1 MNDHDAP
8 ELDLS
13 EVFRNDVL
21 GLSSSTSQFPS
32 TDDLPSSPDETYTV
46 QMLQREISN
55 LLESAVDL
63 SHHETSAAKL
73 GHSDETY
80 STSNHVDP
88 GFGSDL
94 NFAAVLQAAHAAH
107 TRDFRST
114 VATDPIGVENA
125 RETTRVAPTFHSL
138 MAEAGNTTDLPKA
151 TRYIYREDG
160 EDDGDGDDEY
170 QGETRRHATPP
181 TTQVSSSPIL
191 GPEQFHDFDDI
202 LNQLSDLDRQ
212 AEHTSPFPVDF
223 AATEDSSLPFFDF
236 PLPSSALEDV
246 SPTTEEAQAEELANK
261 APASDKPST
270 NSHTCELCNKTFTRR
285 SDLTRHTRIHT
296 GERPFACTHHGC
308 SKTFIQVGGFHRTL
322 KNPRLISILFFSVQP
337 FMCTFGSTRES
348 GHTVVNILAVGSG
361 LATLAVLPVIEEHT
375 RASGRTNATMLV
387 ATRHSLAGQRSI
399 SICAPM
405 TLPGSP
411 TPKRM
416 SRLFTRFTTL
426 S

>member
-1 MNDHDAP
+1 MNDHDVP

-21 GLSSSTSQFPS
+21 GLSSSASQLPS
-32 TDDLPSSPDETYTV
+32 PDDLPSSPDETYTV

-63 SHHETSAAKL
+63 SHHEISAAKL

-80 STSNHVDP
+80 STPNHVDP

-94 NFAAVLQAAHAAH
+94 NFAAVLQAAHAAQ
-107 TRDFRST
+107 TRDFRSAI
-114 VATDPIGVENA
+114 ATDPVGIENA
-125 RETTRVAPTFHSL
+125 RETARVAPTFHSL

-160 EDDGDGDDEY
+160 DDDGDGDDEY

-181 TTQVSSSPIL
+181 TTQVSSSPVL

-212 AEHTSPFPVDF
+212 TEHTSPFPTDF
-223 AATEDSSLPFFDF
+223 TTAEDSSLPFFDF
-236 PLPSSALEDV
+236 PLPSALEDV
-246 SPTTEEAQAEELANK
+246 SPATEEAQTEEPANK
-261 APASDKPST
+261 TPASDKPPT

-308 SKTFIQVGGFHRTL
+308 NKTFIQVGDSFAQRKTHAQLRF
-322 KNPRLISILFFSVQP
+322 RFSVQP
-337 FMCTFGSTRES
+337 STCTSESTRES
-348 GHTVVNILAVGSG
+348 GHTVVNTLGVESG
-361 LATLAVLPVIEEHT
+361 LVTQAVSLVIGGHT
-375 RASGRTNATMLV
+375 RASDRTNVTTQAV
-387 ATRHSLAGQRSI
+387 TRRSPAGQRST
-399 SICAPM
+399 STCAPM
-405 TLPGSP
+405 TLLGNLIPNCTSLPFSP
-411 TPKRM
+411 IP
-416 SRLFTRFTTL
+416 
-426 S
+426 

>member
-1 MNDHDAP
+1 MSDHDLP

-21 GLSSSTSQFPS
+21 GLSTSTSQLPS
-32 TDDLPSSPDETYTV
+32 SDDLPSSPDETYTV

-63 SHHETSAAKL
+63 SRHETSTAKL

-94 NFAAVLQAAHAAH
+94 NFAAVLQAAHAAR
-107 TRDFRST
+107 TRDFQSAI
-114 VATDPIGVENA
+114 ATDPIAVENA

-138 MAEAGNTTDLPKA
+138 MAEAGTSTDLPKA
-151 TRYIYREDG
+151 TRYIYRENG
-160 EDDGDGDDEY
+160 ENDGDGDDEY
-170 QGETRRHATPP
+170 QEETRRHATPP

-212 AEHTSPFPVDF
+212 TEHTSPFPTDF
-223 AATEDSSLPFFDF
+223 TNTEDSSLPFFDF
-236 PLPSSALEDV
+236 PLPSSAQDDV
-246 SPTTEEAQAEELANK
+246 SPATEEAQAEELANQ
-261 APASDKPST
+261 APTPGKPST
-270 NSHTCELCNKTFTRR
+270 SSHTCELCNKTFTRR

-308 SKTFIQVGGFHRTL
+308 NKTFIQV
-322 KNPRLISILFFSVQP
+322 
-337 FMCTFGSTRES
+337 
-348 GHTVVNILAVGSG
+348 
-361 LATLAVLPVIEEHT
+361 
-375 RASGRTNATMLV
+375 
-387 ATRHSLAGQRSI
+387 
-399 SICAPM
+399 
-405 TLPGSP
+405 
-411 TPKRM
+411 RM
-416 SRLFTRFTTL
+416 SSYTEEFIHNFNYALALRPPCAHPCSYWGATTL
-426 S
+426 L

>member
-1 MNDHDAP
+1 MTDHDVP

-21 GLSSSTSQFPS
+21 GLSTSTSQFPS
-32 TDDLPSSPDETYTV
+32 SDGLPSSPDETYTV

-63 SHHETSAAKL
+63 SHHEISAAKL

-80 STSNHVDP
+80 SASNHVDP

-94 NFAAVLQAAHAAH
+94 NLAAVLQAAHAAQ
-107 TRDFRST
+107 TRDFRS
-114 VATDPIGVENA
+114 VIATDPIAVENA

-138 MAEAGNTTDLPKA
+138 MAEAGTTTDLPKA

-160 EDDGDGDDEY
+160 ENDEDGDNEY
-170 QGETRRHATPP
+170 QEETRRHATPP

-212 AEHTSPFPVDF
+212 TEHTSPFSTDF
-223 AATEDSSLPFFDF
+223 ATAEDSSLPFFDF
-236 PLPSSALEDV
+236 PLPSSAPDDV
-246 SPTTEEAQAEELANK
+246 SPTTDEAQAEEPANR

-270 NSHTCELCNKTFTRR
+270 SSHTCELCNKTFTRR

-296 GERPFACTHHGC
+296 GERPFACTHRGC
-308 SKTFIQVGGFHRTL
+308 NKTFIQVADSLTPRKPTL
-322 KNPRLISILFFSVQP
+322 S
-337 FMCTFGSTRES
+337 FGS
-348 GHTVVNILAVGSG
+348 VLALSPPCAYPSPHGG
-361 LATLAVLPVIEEHT
+361 AATLL
-375 RASGRTNATMLV
+375 
-387 ATRHSLAGQRSI
+387 
-399 SICAPM
+399 
-405 TLPGSP
+405 
-411 TPKRM
+411 
-416 SRLFTRFTTL
+416 
-426 S
+426 

>member
-1 MNDHDAP
+1 MNDHDVP

-21 GLSSSTSQFPS
+21 GLSSTTTQFPS
-32 TDDLPSSPDETYTV
+32 PDDLPSSPDETYTV

-63 SHHETSAAKL
+63 PHHETSAPKL
-73 GHSDETY
+73 VHSDETY
-80 STSNHVDP
+80 SASNHVDP

-94 NFAAVLQAAHAAH
+94 NFAAVLQAAHAAQ

-114 VATDPIGVENA
+114 IAADPVGVENA

-138 MAEAGNTTDLPKA
+138 MAEAGTTTDLPKA

-160 EDDGDGDDEY
+160 ENDGDGDDEY
-170 QGETRRHATPP
+170 QEETRRHATPP

-202 LNQLSDLDRQ
+202 LNQLSDLDRRV
-212 AEHTSPFPVDF
+212 EHTSPFSTDF
-223 AATEDSSLPFFDF
+223 TATEDSSLPFFDF
-236 PLPSSALEDV
+236 PPPSSTLDDV
-246 SPTTEEAQAEELANK
+246 SPTAEEIQAEAAANK

-270 NSHTCELCNKTFTRR
+270 NSHTCELCNKSFTRR

-308 SKTFIQVGGFHRTL
+308 NKTFIQVGSSLASRKPVLNFDSVLALCPSCTHSSPHR
-322 KNPRLISILFFSVQP
+322 R
-337 FMCTFGSTRES
+337 
-348 GHTVVNILAVGSG
+348 A
-361 LATLAVLPVIEEHT
+361 ATLLRVSWLWEV
-375 RASGRTNATMLV
+375 V
-387 ATRHSLAGQRSI
+387 W
-399 SICAPM
+399 
-405 TLPGSP
+405 
-411 TPKRM
+411 
-416 SRLFTRFTTL
+416 
-426 S
+426 

>member
-1 MNDHDAP
+1 MNDHDVP

-21 GLSSSTSQFPS
+21 GLSSSTNQFSDP
-32 TDDLPSSPDETYTV
+32 DDLPSSPDETYTV

-63 SHHETSAAKL
+63 PHHEISAAKL

-94 NFAAVLQAAHAAH
+94 NFAAVLQAAHAAR
-107 TRDFRST
+107 TRDFRSGI
-114 VATDPIGVENA
+114 AADPIGVENA

-138 MAEAGNTTDLPKA
+138 MAETGNTTDLPKA

-160 EDDGDGDDEY
+160 ENDVGGDDEY
-170 QGETRRHATPP
+170 QEETRRHATPP
-181 TTQVSSSPIL
+181 TTQVPSSPIL

-212 AEHTSPFPVDF
+212 TEHTPPFPTDF
-223 AATEDSSLPFFDF
+223 ATAEDPSLPFFDF
-236 PLPSSALEDV
+236 PLPSSSLEDV
-246 SPTTEEAQAEELANK
+246 SPAAEEGQAEEPANK
-261 APASDKPST
+261 APASEKPST
-270 NSHTCELCNKTFTRR
+270 NSHTCELCSKTFTRR

-308 SKTFIQVGGFHRTL
+308 TKTFIQVGD
-322 KNPRLISILFFSVQP
+322 S
-337 FMCTFGSTRES
+337 
-348 GHTVVNILAVGSG
+348 
-361 LATLAVLPVIEEHT
+361 
-375 RASGRTNATMLV
+375 
-387 ATRHSLAGQRSI
+387 
-399 SICAPM
+399 
-405 TLPGSP
+405 
-411 TPKRM
+411 
-416 SRLFTRFTTL
+416 FTYRKIHAQFQ
-426 S
+426 SS